1 MIWRRKGVFFLNECK
16 LVHVQCTTATYQI
29 TYERTCYFSC
39 LDSEPLDFRVLDSS
53 IGLVLRR
60 SRREDECTKV
70 TSTKLFF
77 HFSKAKTLLI
87 KYFSHLLW
95 ESNLVEKIRHLPDI
109 IKLSDNIFVKEIL
122 VSLAVW
128 LIRKNINKGIG
139 NKWAEENGKHPW
151 IIKINYRFS
160 QFLDLFFAGIW
171 CFQHFGEWSA
181 VIRKT

>member
-1 MIWRRKGVFFLNECK
+1 MNVPKWPQLN
-16 LVHVQCTTATYQI
+16 
-29 TYERTCYFSC
+29 F
-39 LDSEPLDFRVLDSS
+39 
-53 IGLVLRR
+53 
-60 SRREDECTKV
+60 
-70 TSTKLFF
+70 FF

-87 KYFSHLLW
+87 KYYSHLFW

-181 VIRKT
+181 VIRKDVVFPINLYSAVRGLTGIVIWGRERR